1 MKTVGLICEFNPL
14 HHGHAHLLSMI
25 RARFGEDTTIVAV
38 MSGSF
43 VQRGEPALFDKWTRA
58 QASVAAGADLVLELP
73 FPQAA
78 ASAERF
84 ADAAIT
90 VLDSLGA
97 VDLLAFGSECGDTAP
112 LIRLAEELEA
122 PAFLEAYAAFPNQ
135 NSVGS
140 AEKTSVVYRKLY
152 GRTERLSLLDRPNDL
167 LGVSYIRALLRKK
180 SAIRPV
186 AFLRI
191 GTAHDSE
198 SSEKTLPITSATEA
212 RRLIKEG
219 TEAQASA
226 LSRIPP
232 SVACL
237 YKGKISEG
245 KYTADDD
252 IWKNLLLL
260 HCRLTDPEALSK
272 ADGLGG
278 GLSARVVRAAGAATD
293 GADLFARIRTKKYT
307 DAYLRRAL
315 LCALFGITKEELNAP
330 PSYTQILAFGER
342 GQKLLARI
350 RRTAAIPLLTK
361 PADYRLLPPTAR
373 AAAELTARADAVFA
387 ALLLSPNSPA
397 EEAKRSP
404 YRAFVK

>member
-58 QASVAAGADLVLELP
+58 QAAVAAGADLVLELP

-180 SAIRPV
+180 SAIRP
-186 AFLRI
+186 
-191 GTAHDSE
+191 
-198 SSEKTLPITSATEA
+198 K
-212 RRLIKEG
+212 
-219 TEAQASA
+219 
-226 LSRIPP
+226 
-232 SVACL
+232 
-237 YKGKISEG
+237 
-245 KYTADDD
+245 
-252 IWKNLLLL
+252 
-260 HCRLTDPEALSK
+260 
-272 ADGLGG
+272 
-278 GLSARVVRAAGAATD
+278 
-293 GADLFARIRTKKYT
+293 
-307 DAYLRRAL
+307 
-315 LCALFGITKEELNAP
+315 
-330 PSYTQILAFGER
+330 
-342 GQKLLARI
+342 
-350 RRTAAIPLLTK
+350 
-361 PADYRLLPPTAR
+361 
-373 AAAELTARADAVFA
+373 
-387 ALLLSPNSPA
+387 
-397 EEAKRSP
+397 
-404 YRAFVK
+404 